1 MNFAKV
7 DGAGYFEIKN
17 GYLKVVGTSASIPL
31 NWIKKGGDI
40 DGESERD
47 QSGYSVSLSNDGDT
61 VAIGAIGHYGP
72 GKKSGHV
79 RVYKYDDNDG
89 WTQKGGDIDGESE
102 RDQSGYS
109 VSLSDN
115 GDTVA
120 IGAIF
125 NDGNGGDSGHVRVYE
140 YDEFN
145 DNKTWTQKGGDIDGE
160 VAGDQSG
167 YSVSLS
173 GNGDTVAIGAIYND
187 GNGENSGH
195 VRVYKYGVEVDGSGW
210 FQKGGDIDGEAAF
223 DLSGGSVSLSNDGDT
238 VAIGARYNDD
248 NGTYSGHV
256 RVYEYDETNHGWI
269 KKGSDIDG
277 EAARDY
283 SGISVSLSN
292 DGDTVAIGAIGSD
305 GNGDDSGHVRV
316 YQYDGNNWIKK
327 GIDIDGEA
335 AGDYS
340 GRSVSLSNN
349 GKTVAIGARQN
360 YGDNGYRSGHVR
372 VYEFK

>member
-31 NWIKKGGDI
+31 NWIK
-40 DGESERD
+40 
-47 QSGYSVSLSNDGDT
+47 
-61 VAIGAIGHYGP
+61 
-72 GKKSGHV
+72 
-79 RVYKYDDNDG
+79 
-89 WTQKGGDIDGESE
+89 KGGDIDGESE

-187 GNGENSGH
+187 GNGDNSGH
-195 VRVYKYGVEVDGSGW
+195 VRFYEYDENDGW
-210 FQKGGDIDGEAAF
+210 TQKGGDIDGEATYVQ
-223 DLSGGSVSLSNDGDT
+223 SGYSVSLS
-238 VAIGARYNDD
+238 DD
-248 NGTYSGHV
+248 
-256 RVYEYDETNHGWI
+256 
-269 KKGSDIDG
+269 
-277 EAARDY
+277 
-283 SGISVSLSN
+283 
-292 DGDTVAIGAIGSD
+292 
-305 GNGDDSGHVRV
+305 
-316 YQYDGNNWIKK
+316 
-327 GIDIDGEA
+327 
-335 AGDYS
+335 
-340 GRSVSLSNN
+340 
-349 GKTVAIGARQN
+349 GKTVAIGAIYN
-360 YGDNGYRSGHVR
+360 DGNGGDSGHVR